1 MSLEIREW
9 DGQPITE
16 AGAYSN
22 VDMSYYHGR
31 LVAEPEDSASR
42 SLLWTFFDESAAHAG
57 LRHYAR
63 DDADKAKAAESEA
76 LLLGRG
82 SHHMLLG
89 EADFSEHFVFH
100 PETYPEGAEY
110 PSMIGAEKKWN
121 GNSKWCKAWMK
132 EQRDRKRAV
141 LKPDHMDAIRGM
153 ANGLYANPLVRAGV
167 LNGHIETTMVARD
180 PKTGIWLKIR
190 PDATPTDS
198 GDYADLKTIA
208 DISDEGIEKA
218 IGETGIFLQGAMTR
232 RVTHLLGWEFNSFSP
247 VFIEKKEP
255 FWCRVHTLTDADLDL
270 GDVVLDTTLAAYK
283 RCLERGVWPG
293 PGGEQVDA
301 AYAQMTPWKRRQIE
315 HKISLLQKEA
325 KL

>member
-1 MSLEIREW
+1 MDIKEW
-9 DGQPITE
+9 SGEPITE
-16 AGAYSN
+16 PGIYAN
-22 VDMSYYHGR
+22 VPMSEYHGR

-42 SLLWTFFDESAAHAG
+42 SFLWTLFDKSPAKAA

-63 DDADKAKAAESEA
+63 DDIEEETETASEA
-76 LLLGRG
+76 LLLGRAA
-82 SHHMLLG
+82 HHMLLG
-89 EADFSEHFVFH
+89 EADFSNHFVFH
-100 PETYPEGAEY
+100 PEQYPEDAVY
-110 PSMIGAEKKWN
+110 PAMIGKMTPWTFGA
-121 GNSKWCKAWMK
+121 KWCKAW
-132 EQRDRKRAV
+132 RADQGGREI
-141 LKPDHMDAIRGM
+141 LKPRHMDAIRGM

-167 LNGHIETTMVARD
+167 LNGHIETTLVARD

-190 PDATPTDS
+190 PDAMPTDG
-198 GDYADLKTIA
+198 GDAADLKTIE

-232 RVTHLLGWEFNSFSP
+232 RVMTLLDMEFSSFSP

-255 FWCRVHTLTDADLDL
+255 NWCRVHTLTDGDLDL
-270 GDVVLDTTLAAYK
+270 GDIVLDTSLAAYK
-283 RCLERGVWPG
+283 RCLERSVWPG

>member
-1 MSLEIREW
+1 MQITEW
-9 DGQPITE
+9 SGEPITQP
-16 AGAYSN
+16 GAYAN
-22 VDMSYYHGR
+22 VPMSEYHGR

-42 SLLWTFFDESAAHAG
+42 SFLWTLFDDSPAHAA

-63 DDADKAKAAESEA
+63 DDVEEESATASEA
-76 LLLGRG
+76 LLLGRAA
-82 SHHMLLG
+82 HHMLLG

-110 PSMIGAEKKWN
+110 PAMIGAEKKWI
-121 GNSKWCKAWMK
+121 GSAKWCKAWLR
-132 EQRDRKRAV
+132 EQAERKRDV
-141 LKPDHMDAIRGM
+141 LKPAHMDAIRGM
-153 ANGLYANPLVRAGV
+153 ANGLYANPLVRAGI
-167 LNGHIETTMVARD
+167 LNGHIETTLVARD

-198 GDYADLKTIA
+198 GDHSDLKTIA
-208 DISDEGIEKA
+208 DISDEGVEKA
-218 IGETGIFLQGAMTR
+218 IGETGIFLQGAMVR
-232 RVTHLLGWEFNSFSP
+232 RVSHLLGLEFNSFSP

-283 RCLERGVWPG
+283 RCLERSVWPG